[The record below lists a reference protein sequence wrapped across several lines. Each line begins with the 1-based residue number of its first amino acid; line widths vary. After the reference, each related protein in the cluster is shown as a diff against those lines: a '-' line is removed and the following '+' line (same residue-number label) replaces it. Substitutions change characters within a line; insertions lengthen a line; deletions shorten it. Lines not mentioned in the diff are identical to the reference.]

1 MVIGLVIVV
10 MAAAGIVWISKP
22 GGEQPAPAAGDERS
36 FGGAPS
42 GAGVGSPTS
51 AVPSASVHAPAGA
64 ATTATKITVRFPTLV
79 YEAEAGMPDVKLNS
93 AQVVAQTGAS
103 GGKVVK
109 FTATPGGDI
118 QFRRIDIPASGS
130 YRFAIHYAPGDAARI
145 GQLAIGNAT
154 TLTIAFGSGAGCCS
168 MAIVDTPLTPGIY
181 TATLTLSPGDGNP
194 PAIDLVVISRP

>member
-1 MVIGLVIVV
+1 M
-10 MAAAGIVWISKP
+10 
-22 GGEQPAPAAGDERS
+22 
-36 FGGAPS
+36 
-42 GAGVGSPTS
+42 
-51 AVPSASVHAPAGA
+51 
-64 ATTATKITVRFPTLV
+64 RFPTLV

-109 FTATPGGDI
+109 FTATPGGEI

-168 MAIVDTPLTPGIY
+168 VTTVDTPLTPGTY
-181 TATLTLSPGDGNP
+181 TATLTLSPGDSNP